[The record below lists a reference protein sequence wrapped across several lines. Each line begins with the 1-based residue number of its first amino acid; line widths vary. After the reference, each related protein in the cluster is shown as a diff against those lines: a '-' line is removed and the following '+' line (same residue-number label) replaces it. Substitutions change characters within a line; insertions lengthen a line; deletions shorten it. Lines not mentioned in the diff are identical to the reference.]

1 MGAVVDTKLGG
12 EPDGPVRSSAPL
24 ADTSANGVLYG
35 SPNKALE
42 AVREDYLYWSGRLT
56 DTSLQL
62 SYAVIAANWAVFGS
76 VDGILK
82 SFWSKL
88 SVALVIVGLGLSLA
102 GAKWM
107 SELHRK
113 RIDYA
118 ANAPRW
124 AGEFRDNTGKRS
136 AWPFTSQI
144 ETLGRIFREAK
155 TWLSLAAGLSF
166 LVALL
171 AR

>member
-1 MGAVVDTKLGG
+1 MVAVVDINPG
-12 EPDGPVRSSAPL
+12 ENPDTPAVAGASVVEAPV
-24 ADTSANGVLYG
+24 TVVLYE

-56 DTSLQL
+56 ETSVQL

-76 VDGILK
+76 VDGVMK

-88 SVALVIVGLGLSLA
+88 SVILVIIGLGVSLA

-118 ANAPRW
+118 AVAARW
-124 AGEFRDNTGKRS
+124 EAEFRHNTGKRS
-136 AWPFTSQI
+136 AWPFTNKI
-144 ETLGRIFREAK
+144 EGVGRIFRWAK
-155 TWLSLAAGLSF
+155 TWLPLAAGLSF
-166 LVALL
+166 LIALL
-171 AR
+171 SR